1 MLSSKC
7 KVCQKANRK
16 KVQRNL
22 GIFHLAASIGELVPN
37 LAAKSEGKD
46 D

>member
-1 MLSSKC
+1 MLSSNC

-16 KVQRNL
+16 KVRRNL
-22 GIFHLAASIGELVPN
+22 GIFYLEASIGELVLN